1 MADRVRLGF
10 IGAGWWATSNHM
22 PVLANHDA
30 VDLVGVC
37 RLGSDELAE
46 LKERYGF
53 SYTTENFRDLLANCE
68 LDCVVVASPH
78 TLHHEHAKA
87 ALDLGLHVM
96 CEKPMT
102 TRADHARELVQI
114 AETNSR
120 HLLVPYGW
128 HYKSFTQRAKAL
140 MDDGA
145 VGEIEYVLCHMASPI
160 RELLSGGD
168 FDTGADSGSSEG
180 VSFAPDSATWADPQ
194 RAGGGYGHAQISH
207 SSGMLFWLTGLRAS
221 SVFSVMSGP
230 GAKVELYDAM
240 TVRFTNGA
248 IGTVS
253 GAGNV
258 PAGQGFQV
266 DVRIFGKEGVLLI
279 DCDRERM
286 ELQRHDGKH
295 KKLDLEPGSGDY
307 ECSGPPENFVELVA
321 GRTEVNWAPG
331 EVAMRGVE
339 VLDAA
344 YRSAVSGVEEK
355 V

>member
-1 MADRVRLGF
+1 M
-10 IGAGWWATSNHM
+10 
-22 PVLANHDA
+22 
-30 VDLVGVC
+30 
-37 RLGSDELAE
+37 
-46 LKERYGF
+46 
-53 SYTTENFRDLLANCE
+53 
-68 LDCVVVASPH
+68 
-78 TLHHEHAKA
+78 
-87 ALDLGLHVM
+87 
-96 CEKPMT
+96 
-102 TRADHARELVQI
+102 
-114 AETNSR
+114 
-120 HLLVPYGW
+120 
-128 HYKSFTQRAKAL
+128 
-140 MDDGA
+140 
-145 VGEIEYVLCHMASPI
+145 
-160 RELLSGGD
+160 LSGGD